1 MGYGIPKGAFGPW
14 PRRSPAPLRTWG
26 VAFTSTA
33 RCSASPYKAPRPQG
47 VVLAHGETVAAD
59 GVVVNGDFAR
69 AVQDLL
75 PASARGKYS
84 DRYFARK
91 QFSCS
96 TFMLYLGLDRRYDH
110 LPHHQLYLSD
120 HIRRR
125 DRPFIDD
132 SALDAV
138 NPPFYVC
145 NPTPT
150 DPSNAPSGHSTL
162 YVLVPIPHTG
172 HGVNW
177 AKEQRAYRDLV
188 ISRLPKLGFDGVADH
203 IQSETCYTADTWR
216 DDYSVYLG
224 AVFNLSHG
232 LTQLGPFRPPIRS
245 ETVAG
250 ALLGRRCGPP
260 RQRPNDDFGGGQ
272 AHGAICAIGLAR
284 LTSHAPSPPGLPL
297 IHISKLPSTGRSPA
311 IAAPLKRGLSQNRHC
326 NVPLFKGGWGDLNP
340 DNRLKKNFCI
350 SGSLLGGGPV
360 GRGGFSEI

>member
-1 MGYGIPKGAFGPW
+1 MGTL
-14 PRRSPAPLRTWG
+14 PAPCKICYL
-26 VAFTSTA
+26 
-33 RCSASPYKAPRPQG
+33 PQ
-47 VVLAHGETVAAD
+47 
-59 GVVVNGDFAR
+59 
-69 AVQDLL
+69 
-75 PASARGKYS
+75 ARGKYS

-125 DRPFIDD
+125 NRPFIDD

-250 ALLGRRCGPP
+250 ALLGRRGGPP
-260 RQRPNDDFGGGQ
+260 RQRPNDDLGGGQ

-284 LTSHAPSPPGLPL
+284 LTSHAPSPPRRGAAYTYLETTQYWAIPRYRRPL
-297 IHISKLPSTGRSPA
+297 KKGAISKPTLQCPP
-311 IAAPLKRGLSQNRHC
+311 
-326 NVPLFKGGWGDLNP
+326 F
-340 DNRLKKNFCI
+340 
-350 SGSLLGGGPV
+350 
-360 GRGGFSEI
+360 